1 MEQEIIKSELEVND
15 NKIKVITIDNKDFI
29 FLTNLKHLL
38 ILCNLENIELIKY
51 EKREDIDF
59 SYNIFL

>member
-1 MEQEIIKSELEVND
+1 MQKNVALFGMTAKEQKESNPNLRENIRNYTD
-15 NKIKVITIDNKDFI
+15 
-29 FLTNLKHLL
+29 LKHLL